1 MLAETTSSSPKYFL
15 ITACRSSFFET
26 AGVYLQKH
34 TSFMLKSTINNVM
47 TSVSAI
53 IIVVVIIITSAGG
66 GA

>member
-1 MLAETTSSSPKYFL
+1 LPQ
-15 ITACRSSFFET
+15 FFFRL

-34 TSFMLKSTINNVM
+34 TSFKLKNSVHNVI
-47 TSVSAI
+47 TSVAAI